1 MPVRINLTNQFWFIQ
16 RGDIIYAD
24 DVASTG
30 QEIRFGQRGQEE
42 RENGANRRWMRD
54 GRGYRLRRVDGE
66 VNLDRII
73 RRSYVLSDE

>member
-1 MPVRINLTNQFWFIQ
+1 
-16 RGDIIYAD
+16 
-24 DVASTG
+24 
-30 QEIRFGQRGQEE
+30 
-42 RENGANRRWMRD
+42 MRD